1 MEMQNYARELDKTLE
16 TLKASGARPRLLL
29 HACCAPCSSYTLEYL
44 TAYFEIT
51 LLFYNPNISPE
62 SEYTYRADELA
73 RLVDGA
79 PFARNVQ
86 LIVEEYAGESF
97 SEMARGLEA
106 EPEGGARCKKC
117 YRLRL
122 DETARFAAEQN
133 FDYFCTTLSIS
144 PYKNAEA
151 LNEIGGELAKQYGV
165 RYLFSDFKKKGGYQR
180 SIELSKEYRLYR
192 QNYCG
197 CIYSKE
203 AAERRAHEQ
212 HS

>member
-1 MEMQNYARELDKTLE
+1 MQNYARELDKTLE
-16 TLKASGARPRLLL
+16 MLKASGARPRLLL

-86 LIVEEYAGESF
+86 LIVEEYTGESF

-122 DETARFAAEQN
+122 EETARFAAEQN

-203 AAERRAHEQ
+203 AAEWRAHEQ

>member
-122 DETARFAAEQN
+122 EETARFAAEQN

>member
-1 MEMQNYARELDKTLE
+1 MQNYARELDKTLE